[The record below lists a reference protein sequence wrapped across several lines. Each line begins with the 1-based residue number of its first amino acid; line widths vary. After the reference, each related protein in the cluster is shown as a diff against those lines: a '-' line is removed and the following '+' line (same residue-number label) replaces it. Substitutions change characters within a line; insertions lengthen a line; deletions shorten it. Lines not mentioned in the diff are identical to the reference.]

1 MLRLHCLP
9 PFHTSKIIYFS
20 FELTSTSAFALI
32 FKRSKPCR
40 FQLTSISWHSPYCIL
55 THRSEILKY
64 TLTILLN
71 IICQNSILTIIS
83 TSCRFMKSSS
93 VISDSI
99 SELSNIL
106 SNNFYSPKQKLH
118 FPLLNLHS
126 NFYLST
132 KYKLCFILVYRNCFS
147 CQRIKTTFPIF
158 LLGFA
163 LAHLSKLTHYIN
175 RSTS

>member
-1 MLRLHCLP
+1 MSRLHCLP
-9 PFHTSKIIYFS
+9 PFHTLKIIYFS
-20 FELTSTSAFALI
+20 VELTSTSAFALI

-55 THRSEILKY
+55 THRSEILKH

-71 IICQNSILTIIS
+71 IIRQNSILTIIS

-93 VISDSI
+93 LISDSI

-106 SNNFYSPKQKLH
+106 LNNFYSPKQKLH

-126 NFYLST
+126 NFYSSN
-132 KYKLCFILVYRNCFS
+132 KYELYFKKIYKNCFS
-147 CQRIKTTFPIF
+147 CLI
-158 LLGFA
+158 
-163 LAHLSKLTHYIN
+163 
-175 RSTS
+175 